1 MISIKRVLTAA
12 ILAASAATVCD
23 PAKAIVVVTPTPVT
37 LTDTLNSAGTCGT
50 CGSPPFGTVTI
61 SQAAPGDALVFTVA
75 LAPGDTFA
83 RTGVN
88 NAFSFSFATPGETI
102 TGLPTNFVQATS
114 PFNNSP
120 FGLFTYAISYNS
132 GNPVS
137 TLTFDLPDSGT
148 LSASNFSLSTNPNDG
163 HTFDAAYFE
172 ADILVPTDPTV
183 GATNAPIAAAVPEP
197 SSWAMMILGFLG
209 LGFLAHRRK
218 NHTAFKVA

>member
-1 MISIKRVLTAA
+1 MWEGKMSLLKNAVLAATLTAA
-12 ILAASAATVCD
+12 ATLVCGSARA
-23 PAKAIVVVTPTPVT
+23 TPVT
-37 LTDTLNSAGTCGT
+37 LTDTLNSAGTCNT
-50 CGSPPFGTVTI
+50 CGSPPFGTITI
-61 SQAAPGDALVFTVA
+61 TQAAPGDELVFTVA

-88 NAFSFSFATPGETI
+88 NAFSFSFATGGETI
-102 TGLPTNFVQATS
+102 TGLPTNFAQATT

-120 FGLFTYAISYNS
+120 FGYFTYAISYNS

-183 GATNAPIAAAVPEP
+183 GATNAPIATAVPEP
-197 SSWAMMILGFLG
+197 TTWAMMLLGFAG
-209 LGFLAHRRK
+209 IGFMSYRRK
-218 NHTAFKVA
+218 SKFALRAT

>member
-1 MISIKRVLTAA
+1 MSLLKNAVLAATLTAA
-12 ILAASAATVCD
+12 ATLVCGSARA
-23 PAKAIVVVTPTPVT
+23 TPVT
-37 LTDTLNSAGTCGT
+37 LTDTLNSAGTCNT
-50 CGSPPFGTVTI
+50 CGSPPFGTITI
-61 SQAAPGDALVFTVA
+61 TQAAPGDELVFTVA

-88 NAFSFSFATPGETI
+88 NAFSFSFATGGETI
-102 TGLPTNFVQATS
+102 TGLPTNFAQATT

-120 FGLFTYAISYNS
+120 FGYFTYAISYNS

-183 GATNAPIAAAVPEP
+183 GATNAPIATAVPEP
-197 SSWAMMILGFLG
+197 TTWAMMLLGFAG
-209 LGFLAHRRK
+209 IGFMSYRRK
-218 NHTAFKVA
+218 SKFALRAT